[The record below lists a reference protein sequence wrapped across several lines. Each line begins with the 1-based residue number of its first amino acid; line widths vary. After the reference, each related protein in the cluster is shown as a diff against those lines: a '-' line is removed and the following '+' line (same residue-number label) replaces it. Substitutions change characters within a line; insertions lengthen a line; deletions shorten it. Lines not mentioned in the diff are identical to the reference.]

1 MWSTREGSP
10 ENERCPGDYRCA
22 DAVEMRGEASIG
34 TLLVNDDNT
43 VTHVPHESASHS
55 EGL

>member
-22 DAVEMRGEASIG
+22 DAVEMRGEAPIG
-34 TLLVNDDNT
+34 TLLVPNNNT

-55 EGL
+55 EGP